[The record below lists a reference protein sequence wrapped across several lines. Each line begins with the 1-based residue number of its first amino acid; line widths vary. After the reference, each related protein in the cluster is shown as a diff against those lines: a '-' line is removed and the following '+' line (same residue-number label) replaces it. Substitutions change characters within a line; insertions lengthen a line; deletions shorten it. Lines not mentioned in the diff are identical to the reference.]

1 MVLCWILFKGLRST
15 EFKIYKGRPM
25 TKITNRPKET
35 SLMGNYNRTDLAF
48 VRGKGVWLFDKKGKM
63 FLDLA
68 SGIAVNSLGHS
79 HPKLV
84 KVLVNQGSKLW
95 HTSNLY
101 TVPNQE
107 ELAKLLT
114 ESTFAEKVFFT
125 NSGAES
131 VECAIKISRRFFF
144 SKGQPNRNRIISFQG
159 SFHGRTMGTIAAA
172 GSRKSLEGFGPKL
185 PGFDLI
191 KKLSLDSVEK
201 KISERTCAIL
211 VEPIMGE
218 GGIVTLSCSFM
229 KGLKDLCKKYKLLLI
244 FDEVQSGIGR
254 SGHFLAHEKC
264 EITPDVVALAKGLGN
279 GFPIGACLAT
289 KKVADCMVPGTHG
302 STYGG
307 NPLGCAVALE
317 TIKHIL
323 KPKFLSTIRAKGEF
337 FKHKLNVLKDIFP
350 EQILEVRGRGLMLG
364 LKCVSKNTDLIDMCR
379 KEKLLLVP
387 GASNTLRILPPLTI
401 TYKEIEEGT
410 TRLKQALLQMRQL

>member
-1 MVLCWILFKGLRST
+1 
-15 EFKIYKGRPM
+15 M
-25 TKITNRPKET
+25 TKIPNRPSET
-35 SLMGNYNRTDLAF
+35 SLMSTYSRSDLAF
-48 VRGKGVWLFDKKGKM
+48 VRGEGVWLFDKKGKM

-84 KVLVNQGSKLW
+84 KVLADQGSKLW

-107 ELAKLLT
+107 DLATVLT
-114 ESTFAEKVFFT
+114 KNTFAEKVFFT

-131 VECAIKISRRFFF
+131 VECAIKIARRFFF
-144 SKGQPNRNRIISFQG
+144 SKGQSNRNRIISFEG
-159 SFHGRTMGTIAAA
+159 SFHGRTTGTISAA
-172 GSRKSLEGFGPKL
+172 GSRKLLEGFGPRL
-185 PGFDLI
+185 PGFDLV
-191 KKLSLDSVEK
+191 KRFSLKSVEK
-201 KISERTCAIL
+201 KISKRTCAIL
-211 VEPIMGE
+211 VEPILGE
-218 GGIVTLSCSFM
+218 GGIVTLSCSFL
-229 KGLKDLCKKYKLLLI
+229 KGLKDLCEKYNLLLI

-254 SGHFLAHEKC
+254 TGHFLAHESC
-264 EITPDVVALAKGLGN
+264 EVTPDIVALAKGLGN

-289 KKVADCMVPGTHG
+289 KRVADCMVPGTHG

-317 TIKHIL
+317 TTKHIL
-323 KPKFLSTIRAKGEF
+323 KPRFLSEIRKKGDF
-337 FKHKLNVLKDIFP
+337 FKEKLNSLLGKFP
-350 EQILEVRGRGLMLG
+350 DQVLEVRGRGLMLG
-364 LKCVSKNTDLIDMCR
+364 LKCVNKNVQLIDMCR
-379 KEKLLLVP
+379 QEKLLLVP

-410 TRLKQALLQMRQL
+410 MRLERALLKMRKL

>member
-1 MVLCWILFKGLRST
+1 MP
-15 EFKIYKGRPM
+15 KIS
-25 TKITNRPKET
+25 NRPTES
-35 SLMGNYNRTDLAF
+35 SLMSNYSRSDLAF

-79 HPKLV
+79 HPRLV
-84 KVLVNQGSKLW
+84 EVLADQGSKLW

-107 ELAKLLT
+107 KLAKLLANN
-114 ESTFAEKVFFT
+114 TFAEKVFFT

-131 VECAIKISRRFFF
+131 VECAIKIARRFFF
-144 SKGQPNRNRIISFQG
+144 SKGQSDKNRIISFEG
-159 SFHGRTMGTIAAA
+159 SFHGRTMGTISAA
-172 GSRKSLEGFGPKL
+172 GSKKLLEGFGPKL

-191 KKLSLDSVEK
+191 KKLSLDRVEK
-201 KISERTCAIL
+201 KISKRTCAIL
-211 VEPIMGE
+211 VEPILGE
-218 GGIVTLSCSFM
+218 GGIVTLSCSFL
-229 KGLKDLCKKYKLLLI
+229 KGLKDLCEKYNLLLI
-244 FDEVQSGIGR
+244 FDEVQSGVGR
-254 SGHFLAHEKC
+254 SGYFLAHESC
-264 EITPDVVALAKGLGN
+264 EVTPDIVAMAKGLGN

-317 TIKHIL
+317 TAKLIL
-323 KPKFLSTIRAKGEF
+323 KPNFLSTILKKGTF
-337 FKHKLNVLKDIFP
+337 FKKKLNHLRDTFP
-350 EQILEVRGRGLMLG
+350 EQIIEVRGKGLMLG
-364 LKCVSKNTDLIDMCR
+364 LKCVRSNIELINMCR

-387 GASNTLRILPPLTI
+387 AASNTVRILPPLII
-401 TYKEIEEGT
+401 TYKEIEEAT
-410 TRLKQALLQMRQL
+410 MRLNRALSKMRK

>member
-1 MVLCWILFKGLRST
+1 MP
-15 EFKIYKGRPM
+15 KIS
-25 TKITNRPKET
+25 NRPTES
-35 SLMGNYNRTDLAF
+35 SLMSNYSRSDLAF

-84 KVLVNQGSKLW
+84 EVLADQGSKLW

-107 ELAKLLT
+107 KLAKLLANN
-114 ESTFAEKVFFT
+114 TFAEKVFFT

-131 VECAIKISRRFFF
+131 VECAIKIARRFFF
-144 SKGQPNRNRIISFQG
+144 SKGQSDKNRIISFEG
-159 SFHGRTMGTIAAA
+159 SFHGRTMGTISAA
-172 GSRKSLEGFGPKL
+172 GSKKLLEGFGPKL

-191 KKLSLDSVEK
+191 KKLSLDRVEK
-201 KISERTCAIL
+201 KISKRTCAIL
-211 VEPIMGE
+211 VEPILGE
-218 GGIVTLSCSFM
+218 GGIVTLSCSFL
-229 KGLKDLCKKYKLLLI
+229 KGLKDLCEKYNLLLI
-244 FDEVQSGIGR
+244 FDEVQSGVGR
-254 SGHFLAHEKC
+254 SGYFLAHESC
-264 EITPDVVALAKGLGN
+264 EVTPDIVAMAKGLGN

-317 TIKHIL
+317 TAKLIL
-323 KPKFLSTIRAKGEF
+323 KPNFLSTILKKGTF
-337 FKHKLNVLKDIFP
+337 FKKKLNHLRDTFP
-350 EQILEVRGRGLMLG
+350 EQIIEVRGKGLMLG
-364 LKCVSKNTDLIDMCR
+364 LKCVRSNIELINMCR

-387 GASNTLRILPPLTI
+387 AASNTVRILPPLII
-401 TYKEIEEGT
+401 TYKEIEEAT
-410 TRLKQALLQMRQL
+410 MRLKRALSKMRK

>member
-1 MVLCWILFKGLRST
+1 MTI
-15 EFKIYKGRPM
+15 RP
-25 TKITNRPKET
+25 NRPIET
-35 SLMGNYNRTDLAF
+35 SLMSTYSRSGLAF
-48 VRGKGVWLFDKKGKM
+48 VKGKGVWLFDKKGKM

-84 KVLVNQGSKLW
+84 KVLADQGSKLW

-107 ELAKLLT
+107 KLAQLLT
-114 ESTFAEKVFFT
+114 KNTFADKVFFT

-131 VECAIKISRRFFF
+131 VECAIKIARRFFF
-144 SKGQPNRNRIISFQG
+144 SRGQSGRNRIISFDG
-159 SFHGRTMGTIAAA
+159 SFHGRTMGTISAA
-172 GSRKSLEGFGPKL
+172 GSKKLLEGFGPKL
-185 PGFDLI
+185 PGFDI
-191 KKLSLDSVEK
+191 VKKLSLDSVEK
-201 KISERTCAIL
+201 KISKRTSAIL
-211 VEPIMGE
+211 VEPILGE
-218 GGIVTLSCSFM
+218 GGIITLSCSFL
-229 KGLKDLCKKYKLLLI
+229 KGLKELCKKYNLLLI

-254 SGHFLAHEKC
+254 TGDFLSHEHCKV
-264 EITPDVVALAKGLGN
+264 TPDIVALAKGLGN

-289 KKVADCMVPGTHG
+289 EQVANSMVPGTHG

-323 KPKFLSTIRAKGEF
+323 KPEFLSTIRRKGDF
-337 FKHKLNVLKDIFP
+337 FKERLHGLLEMFP
-350 EQILEVRGRGLMLG
+350 EQILDVRGRGLMLG
-364 LKCVSKNTDLIDMCR
+364 LKCVSKNVHLIDMCR

-387 GASNTLRILPPLTI
+387 GASNTVRILPPLTI
-401 TYKEIEEGT
+401 TYKEIKEAII
-410 TRLKQALLQMRQL
+410 RLERALLKMRKFNE

>member
-1 MVLCWILFKGLRST
+1 
-15 EFKIYKGRPM
+15 M
-25 TKITNRPKET
+25 TKIVNRPIET
-35 SLMGNYNRTDLAF
+35 SLMSTYSRSDLVF
-48 VRGKGVWLFDKKGKM
+48 VRGEGVWLFDKKGKM

-84 KVLVNQGSKLW
+84 KVLAEQGSKLW

-107 ELAKLLT
+107 ELGRLLT
-114 ESTFAEKVFFT
+114 KNTFAEKVFFT

-131 VECAIKISRRFFF
+131 VECAIKVARRFYF

-159 SFHGRTMGTIAAA
+159 SFHGRTMGTISAA
-172 GSRKSLEGFGPKL
+172 GSKKLLEGFGPKL

-191 KKLSLDSVEK
+191 KKLSLDSIEK
-201 KISERTCAIL
+201 KISKRTCAIL
-211 VEPIMGE
+211 IEPILGE
-218 GGIVTLSCSFM
+218 GGIVTFPTAFL
-229 KGLKDLCKKYKLLLI
+229 KGLKDLCVKYNLLLI

-254 SGHFLAHEKC
+254 SGYFLAHESS
-264 EITPDVVALAKGLGN
+264 EVTPDIVALAKGLGN

-289 KKVADCMVPGTHG
+289 KSVSDCMVPGTHG

-317 TIKHIL
+317 TTKHIL
-323 KPKFLSTIRAKGEF
+323 NPKFLSSIRKKGEF
-337 FKHKLNVLKDIFP
+337 FKEKLNSLLDIFP
-350 EQILEVRGRGLMLG
+350 EQISEVRGRGLMLG
-364 LKCVSKNTDLIDMCR
+364 LKCVTENAKLLHMCR

-401 TYKEIEEGT
+401 TYKEIEEASI
-410 TRLKQALLQMRQL
+410 RIKRALLQMSKK

>member
-1 MVLCWILFKGLRST
+1 MN
-15 EFKIYKGRPM
+15 KIA
-25 TKITNRPKET
+25 NRPKET
-35 SLMGNYNRTDLAF
+35 SLMGNYSRSDLAF
-48 VRGKGVWLFDKKGKM
+48 VRGKGVWLFDRKGKM

-84 KVLVNQGSKLW
+84 KVLADQGSKLW

-107 ELAKLLT
+107 KLAKLLT
-114 ESTFAEKVFFT
+114 KNTFAEKVFFT

-131 VECAIKISRRFFF
+131 VECAIKIARRFFF
-144 SKGQPNRNRIISFQG
+144 SKGQAYRNRIISFEG
-159 SFHGRTMGTIAAA
+159 SFHGRTMGTISAA
-172 GSRKSLEGFGPKL
+172 GSRKLMEGFGPKL

-201 KISERTCAIL
+201 KISKRTCAIL
-211 VEPIMGE
+211 VEPILGE
-218 GGIVTLSCSFM
+218 GGILTLSCAFL
-229 KGLKDLCKKYKLLLI
+229 KGLKGLCKKYNLLLI

-254 SGHFLAHEKC
+254 TGHFLAHENC
-264 EITPDVVALAKGLGN
+264 EVTPDIVALAKGLGN

-289 KKVADCMVPGTHG
+289 NSVAECMVPGTHG

-323 KPKFLSTIRAKGEF
+323 KPKFLSAIREKGNF
-337 FKHKLNVLKDIFP
+337 FKEKLNSLQYLFP

-364 LKCVSKNTDLIDMCR
+364 LKCVGKNVNLIDMCR

-387 GASNTLRILPPLTI
+387 GGSNTLRILPPLTI
-401 TYKEIEEGT
+401 TFKEIEEAT
-410 TRLKQALLQMRQL
+410 KRLKRVLIQMSE

>member
-1 MVLCWILFKGLRST
+1 
-15 EFKIYKGRPM
+15 M
-25 TKITNRPKET
+25 TKIPNRPIET
-35 SLMGNYNRTDLAF
+35 SLMSTYSRSDLAF
-48 VRGKGVWLFDKKGKM
+48 VKGEGVWLFDKKGKK
-63 FLDLA
+63 FLDFA

-84 KVLVNQGSKLW
+84 KVLADQGSKLW

-107 ELAKLLT
+107 ELAKILT
-114 ESTFAEKVFFT
+114 KNTFADKVFFT

-131 VECAIKISRRFFF
+131 VECAIKIARRFFF
-144 SKGQPNRNRIISFQG
+144 SNGQLSRNRIISFEG
-159 SFHGRTMGTIAAA
+159 SFHGRTLGTISAA
-172 GSRKSLEGFGPKL
+172 GSRKLLEGFGPKL
-185 PGFDLI
+185 PGFDI
-191 KKLSLDSVEK
+191 VKKLSLDSVER
-201 KISERTCAIL
+201 KITSRTCAIL
-211 VEPIMGE
+211 VEPILGE
-218 GGIVTLSCSFM
+218 GGIVNLSCSFL
-229 KGLKDLCKKYKLLLI
+229 KGLYDLCKKYNMLLI
-244 FDEVQSGIGR
+244 FDEVQAGIGR
-254 SGHFLAHEKC
+254 SGHFLSHESC
-264 EITPDVVALAKGLGN
+264 EVTPDIVALAKGLGN

-289 KKVADCMVPGTHG
+289 KKVSNCMVPGTHG

-323 KPKFLSTIRAKGEF
+323 NPKFLSTIRKKGDF
-337 FKHKLNVLKDIFP
+337 FKKKLNYLLEMFP

-364 LKCVSKNTDLIDMCR
+364 LKCVSNNISLIDMCR
-379 KEKLLLVP
+379 REKLLLVP

-410 TRLKQALLQMRQL
+410 TRLERALLQMRKSR